1 METKLKAHVTENQQS
16 KYSVDIDVSG
26 HQLVGDEPEAAG
38 GDNLGPA
45 PYDLLLAALGECTA
59 MTVRWFAI
67 QRNWPLDKVEVALT
81 HEKVERQDVFHKTVV
96 IVGDDLTEEQK
107 DKLIKVAAK
116 CPVHKTLTSDVSIE
130 TTLAE

>member
-1 METKLKAHVTENQQS
+1 M
-16 KYSVDIDVSG
+16 
-26 HQLVGDEPEAAG
+26 
-38 GDNLGPA
+38 
-45 PYDLLLAALGECTA
+45 
-59 MTVRWFAI
+59 RWFAI